1 MAIYHPVGAK
11 HFRIQCSLLRWVKN
25 NVPNRSVQTYYSKDP
40 PFTDPNLPSHF
51 LISAYLLQKRTQG
64 DPGDFLDRD
73 FWAKGWQESLTAILA
88 EPFKALCS
96 SSASQS
102 WQIVM
107 GWNSVKGEK
116 AAPPEAHSWRHNLA
130 SVAVHILLGKKKK
143 KQSDTQ
149 VFRRVGMLRGLG
161 WSGLELIKGI
171 ILSILC
177 FYCLFP
183 SPCQIRIIRISTSWS
198 NSNLTFTVPWS
209 CYFYILFIR
218 SHDFPLFNSDCEQ
231 HSILRPSCL
240 AFDTFPWIYSPHA
253 KVVHSL
259 L

>member
-51 LISAYLLQKRTQG
+51 LISAYILQKRTQG
-64 DPGDFLDRD
+64 DPGDLLDRD

-102 WQIVM
+102 WQIMM

-143 KQSDTQ
+143 AIWYTSCPKSRNVEGSGVVRPWADQGHNFVYS
-149 VFRRVGMLRGLG
+149 VFLLPF
-161 WSGLELIKGI
+161 
-171 ILSILC
+171 SI
-177 FYCLFP
+177 
-183 SPCQIRIIRISTSWS
+183 SMS
-198 NSNLTFTVPWS
+198 NQN
-209 CYFYILFIR
+209 
-218 SHDFPLFNSDCEQ
+218 H
-231 HSILRPSCL
+231 
-240 AFDTFPWIYSPHA
+240 
-253 KVVHSL
+253 
-259 L
+259 